1 MSDGGSTRC
10 LNTGIEINV
19 PSLPARL
26 PIHYSEHLPK
36 VKWMFVYPH
45 EIYIKTCWWE
55 RPLMRERAGSP
66 LIPGWERTPL
76 PCCSSPLPFPP
87 RAFLFEAQPVRSCAS
102 QSINTALMKTLVDLS
117 KDIDECSSIV
127 LIFSVREEMKAVS
140 ESARGQPGCSG
151 GSRGQRERG
160 DGHRARGPR
169 VHFPTLSPFLKLETK
184 ATASAGRRGEIAG
197 RYLTFQ
203 SLSFCQ

>member
-45 EIYIKTCWWE
+45 EIYIKTSWWE
-55 RPLMRERAGSP
+55 RPLMRERAGLP

-102 QSINTALMKTLVDLS
+102 QSINMALMKTLVDLS

-151 GSRGQRERG
+151 GSPGPAG
-160 DGHRARGPR
+160 ARGRPPSPGTSGS
-169 VHFPTLSPFLKLETK
+169 FPDAQPLSQ
-184 ATASAGRRGEIAG
+184 AGNKSDRLGWMAR
-197 RYLTFQ
+197 
-203 SLSFCQ
+203 